1 VFRLRRSADSD
12 ATRAADDEAA
22 GGKGRATPTRRE
34 AEAARKERAK
44 PPQDRRAAARAQR
57 AQRAPRGATSADR
70 AKARAAA
77 ANGDERYMLARDR
90 GPVRKFARDYVDSRL
105 TVGQYMLPAV
115 IGFLIVSILIS
126 RSSSSAIREYPII
139 AFYVFVLYVAIDT
152 TMITIRLK
160 RIAAAKFPDESMQG
174 IGFYGA
180 MRALQVRRLRQPK
193 PRVSR
198 GQPV

>member
-1 VFRLRRSADSD
+1 MFRRRQTADVSTD
-12 ATRAADDEAA
+12 AATAA

-44 PPQDRRAAARAQR
+44 PQQDRRSAARAQR
-57 AQRAPRGATSADR
+57 GTTSADR
-70 AKARAAA
+70 ARAREAMAR
-77 ANGDERYMLARDR
+77 GDERYMLARDR
-90 GPVRKFARDYVDSRL
+90 GPVRKFARDYVNSKL

-115 IGFLIVSILIS
+115 IVFLLLSLVLGRASTAS
-126 RSSSSAIREYPII
+126 IREYTII
-139 AFYVFVLYVAIDT
+139 AFYVFILYVAVN
-152 TMITIRLK
+152 TILLTVRLK
-160 RIAAAKFPDESMQG
+160 RIAASRFPEESVQG

-193 PRVSR
+193 PKVTR